1 MQYQNFRIVRQ
12 IFFDANL
19 DAELKLLA
27 FALGRRSSPRLP
39 VLPLPGADSSHAPPR
54 HLFALA
60 PREGVK
66 GAAEKRGFGGQRD
79 GVARGGDAER
89 GVEMRGLSGARD
101 GTRHGVERRRRVA
114 EEVGETGKKH
124 ERTEFP
130 TKWLLEYALFGLFEA
145 LSEGGSAT
153 ATLGRQ

>member
-12 IFFDANL
+12 IFFDANV
-19 DAELKLLA
+19 DTELQLLA

-101 GTRHGVERRRRVA
+101 GTRHGVERRRVA
-114 EEVGETGKKH
+114 EKVGETGKKH
-124 ERTEFP
+124 AGTEFP
-130 TKWLLEYALFGLFEA
+130 PIDGCLEYALAYRGFVR
-145 LSEGGSAT
+145 GSAT
-153 ATLGRQ
+153 AT